1 MTESAETEVMVSSPT
16 PSSRGS
22 TSCGRRDPSRV
33 YLRGLLRE
41 PPTDHDVADHRR
53 PWRSCRTRSRAARSP
68 PRLRSSGRSETRTT
82 GTSTMT
88 SLGYSPIELLE
99 GLEDA
104 QCGLRDLE
112 EAVERMKDP
121 PDDLV
126 EAVDRIRR
134 ALADF

>member
-1 MTESAETEVMVSSPT
+1 
-16 PSSRGS
+16 
-22 TSCGRRDPSRV
+22 
-33 YLRGLLRE
+33 
-41 PPTDHDVADHRR
+41 
-53 PWRSCRTRSRAARSP
+53 
-68 PRLRSSGRSETRTT
+68 
-82 GTSTMT
+82 MT

-104 QCGLRDLE
+104 QSGLRDIE
-112 EAVERMKDP
+112 DAVDSIKNP

>member
-1 MTESAETEVMVSSPT
+1 
-16 PSSRGS
+16 
-22 TSCGRRDPSRV
+22 
-33 YLRGLLRE
+33 
-41 PPTDHDVADHRR
+41 
-53 PWRSCRTRSRAARSP
+53 
-68 PRLRSSGRSETRTT
+68 
-82 GTSTMT
+82 MT

-99 GLEDA
+99 ALEDA
-104 QCGLRDLE
+104 QSGLRDLE

>member
-1 MTESAETEVMVSSPT
+1 
-16 PSSRGS
+16 
-22 TSCGRRDPSRV
+22 
-33 YLRGLLRE
+33 
-41 PPTDHDVADHRR
+41 
-53 PWRSCRTRSRAARSP
+53 
-68 PRLRSSGRSETRTT
+68 
-82 GTSTMT
+82 MT

-104 QCGLRDLE
+104 QSGLRDLE